1 MTRLGCMKSMRDV
14 SSLFLYFERRME
26 IMGMSNEV
34 SFEELSQKALIKNL
48 VLEVEHLKA
57 FLKDKDESYISSN
70 PEEVAHELIGSAL
83 SAAHIMGGYNTLEGI
98 LESGM
103 VPRITFTEET
113 GGH

>member
-1 MTRLGCMKSMRDV
+1 
-14 SSLFLYFERRME
+14 
-26 IMGMSNEV
+26 MGVSNEV
-34 SFEELSQKALIKNL
+34 NFEELSQQELPDLDPEMTNHMKKCVQNL

-70 PEEVAHELIGSAL
+70 PEEVTHELIGSAL

-98 LESGM
+98 RESGM